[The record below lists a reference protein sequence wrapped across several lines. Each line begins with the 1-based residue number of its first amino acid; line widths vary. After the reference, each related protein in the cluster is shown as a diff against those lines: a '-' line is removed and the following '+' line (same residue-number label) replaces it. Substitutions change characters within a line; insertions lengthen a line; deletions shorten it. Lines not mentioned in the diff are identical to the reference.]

1 MVMPP
6 DQIESNLEQ
15 ILSAVAQQRGVQFA
29 AALRPILF
37 ANLERG
43 RIDFY
48 LDGQAQAQL
57 HDYVGRVAD
66 YYDRLSPYLYNIQ
79 QAKSPEVWEALSQT
93 LRQWAY
99 GILWQAPG
107 LIADLNQLAA
117 EYADAAAEKILTAY
131 FPYDTEFEPWAYV
144 LVRNVCR
151 QLLRREHPS
160 LELLDDERLVQ
171 TPDLAQADDTRRRD
185 LRRDLLVAIEQL
197 SSDARRQMIVLHY
210 FQGYT
215 LPDIAVRLN
224 KTMSAVYKLHFDAL
238 AELRKIW
245 AGQEHKDE

>member
-1 MVMPP
+1 MPP

-15 ILSAVAQQRGVQFA
+15 MLSAVAQQRGVPFA
-29 AALRPILF
+29 TTLRAILL

-48 LDGQAQAQL
+48 LNGQPQAQL
-57 HDYVGRVAD
+57 RDYVSRVAG
-66 YYDRLSPYLYNIQ
+66 YYDRLGLYLHSLQ
-79 QAKSPEVWEALSQT
+79 QAKDPDAWEPLTQT

-99 GILWQAPG
+99 GILQQVPN
-107 LIADLNQLAA
+107 LTTDLDQLAA
-117 EYADAAAEKILTAY
+117 EYANAAAEKILTAY
-131 FPYDTEFEPWAYV
+131 FPYDTSFESWAFV

-160 LELLDDERLVQ
+160 LEPLEDEQLAQ
-171 TPDLAQADDTRRRD
+171 LPDLAQADQTRRRD
-185 LRRDLLVAIEQL
+185 LRRDLLVAIEEL